1 MKILSKHRIQQGREK
16 LLHGGDYNPE
26 DLVFCNSIGGRPRYR
41 KIRDSYKSMVK
52 ATGLPYIPPHSLRH
66 THATLLL
73 KDGHSVKAVAE
84 RLGDDPA
91 TIEKTYAHVLPSM
104 REAIVKSIECMFE
117 ERP

>member
-1 MKILSKHRIQQGREK
+1 
-16 LLHGGDYNPE
+16 
-26 DLVFCNSIGGRPRYR
+26 
-41 KIRDSYKSMVK
+41 
-52 ATGLPYIPPHSLRH
+52 
-66 THATLLL
+66 LLL